1 MATPTNRGIA
11 QRLDERPLGAFHR
24 RLLLASG
31 LGWMFDAMDVG
42 LISFVLAALVG
53 EWKLHPA
60 QVGFISSAGFLGM
73 LAGALIAGLMADRFG
88 RKPLF
93 QGTLVIY
100 SIATGLCAL
109 AGNIGTLV
117 GLRFLVGLGLGGELP
132 VASTLVSEFFPARQR
147 GLMIVLLESLWAYGW
162 LFAALVG
169 YLLIPHFGWKV
180 TFLIG
185 CLPALYALILR
196 RSIPES
202 PRFLEAKGRA
212 AEAEAVMRQVES
224 RSEEEAMDAQG
235 AASSVPAV
243 GGRWRELFHAPFSTS
258 NDHALADL
266 VQQLNFQYYGS
277 TSL

>member
-1 MATPTNRGIA
+1 
-11 QRLDERPLGAFHR
+11 
-24 RLLLASG
+24 
-31 LGWMFDAMDVG
+31 MFDAMDVG